1 MSIIT
6 SSGCKSNLFA
16 IASSASVKY
25 FLSISTI
32 NDGFS
37 NCARFIVSVFLYKCR
52 VSKFCIVFSGN
63 PGVLRVIFI
72 KSPSS
77 KYLSCFSSIMLSSR
91 SLDNDTLNILF
102 TILVV

>member
-6 SSGCKSNLFA
+6 SSGSMSNFLA
-16 IASSASVKY
+16 IASSASTKY

-32 NDGFS
+32 VDGSS
-37 NCARFIVSVFLYKCR
+37 NWARFIVSVFLYKCL
-52 VSKFCIVFSGN
+52 VSRFLIVFSGK
-63 PGVLRVIFI
+63 PGVFLVILI

-77 KYLSCFSSIMLSSR
+77 KYLNPLSVITSSSSN
-91 SLDNDTLNILF
+91 LDNETLNILF